1 MHGCSYV
8 RSLCSYFPKAILPP
22 VYGGTGPGI
31 DEVCQEW
38 TEFIMQSE
46 DYLYRLS
53 IDLRNP
59 QESGGGGDASQS
71 SAFD

>member
-1 MHGCSYV
+1 
-8 RSLCSYFPKAILPP
+8 

-59 QESGGGGDASQS
+59 HESGGGGDASQS